1 MSYLALGGIGPK
13 GESRIYFVSEL
24 QFSSVVFLFSVFNC
38 PWSKLGRK
46 TEIENRRIDVDF
58 GFILLG

>member
-24 QFSSVVFLFSVFNC
+24 QFSSFVFCSLCLILPLVKS
-38 PWSKLGRK
+38 GRK
-46 TEIENRRIDVDF
+46 TEIENCRIEVDF
-58 GFILLG
+58 GFLLPG